1 MNIYILT
8 MHALRGPLAVALES
22 MLLGYG
28 INTLDELVAAIRSG
42 GHRLAEYMDSNECRR
57 AAYAAMQ
64 QQLFVSRADAQT
76 QTDKQVSCRSSQTV
90 LTDELID
97 VITVDEVVDEA
108 MGMLAAADI
117 RVADL
122 ERQAQRLEREAE
134 LAAAR
139 LHQRSEAARRTLEAE
154 LADARAAKQGRCLP
168 ARWLQP
174 SMLLLLRT
182 TIATFSCSPSGG
194 RSGCETVPRRTSGR
208 QRRHLCTSGLRG

>member
-1 MNIYILT
+1 

-154 LADARAAKQGRCLP
+154 LADERAAKQVAEQVFASEVAAAEYAAATADNYCNLFV
-168 ARWLQP
+168 Q
-174 SMLLLLRT
+174 SLR
-182 TIATFSCSPSGG
+182 
-194 RSGCETVPRRTSGR
+194 REE
-208 QRRHLCTSGLRG
+208 